1 MPQLLFEN
9 AALLDVERGVL
20 RPGTSVL
27 VEGERIVE
35 VSEGAL
41 RAAGARR
48 IDCRGRTLMPGLIDA
63 HVHCV
68 ITTMDLA
75 AMERRPVTLVAQE
88 ARVVLEQM
96 LARGFTTVRDAGGA
110 DWGLAQAVERGLI
123 RGPRLFYAGRV
134 LSQTGGHGDLR
145 ARGDEGPLC
154 ACQIR
159 SSGFSHVADGVSAVR
174 KAAREELRRG
184 ASQVKIMASG
194 GVASPAD
201 PIWNLQYS
209 AEEMH
214 AIVEEARGWRS
225 YAMAHAYTPEAIT
238 RAVEA
243 GVRTIEHGN
252 LIDPAAA
259 RAMAERSAFLVPTLV
274 TYFAIEE
281 FGRALR
287 FPETGLRKV
296 RDVLDAGLASLEIAR
311 AAGVE
316 IGFGTD
322 LLGET
327 HAQQSREFGIRA
339 RALPAA
345 EILRSATLVNARIL
359 GREGELGVV
368 APGALADLLVVDG
381 DPLADVTVLERPE
394 ATLRAIVRGGELLVD
409 RLD

>member
-1 MPQLLFEN
+1 
-9 AALLDVERGVL
+9 
-20 RPGTSVL
+20 
-27 VEGERIVE
+27 
-35 VSEGAL
+35 
-41 RAAGARR
+41 
-48 IDCRGRTLMPGLIDA
+48 
-63 HVHCV
+63 
-68 ITTMDLA
+68 
-75 AMERRPVTLVAQE
+75 
-88 ARVVLEQM
+88 
-96 LARGFTTVRDAGGA
+96 
-110 DWGLAQAVERGLI
+110 
-123 RGPRLFYAGRV
+123 
-134 LSQTGGHGDLR
+134 
-145 ARGDEGPLC
+145 
-154 ACQIR
+154 
-159 SSGFSHVADGVSAVR
+159 
-174 KAAREELRRG
+174 
-184 ASQVKIMASG
+184 
-194 GVASPAD
+194 
-201 PIWNLQYS
+201 
-209 AEEMH
+209 
-214 AIVEEARGWRS
+214 
-225 YAMAHAYTPEAIT
+225 MAHAYTPEAIV

-252 LIDPAAA
+252 LIDAAAA
-259 RAMAERSAFLVPTLV
+259 RAMAERGAFLVPTLV

-345 EILRSATLVNARIL
+345 DVLRSATLVNARIL

-381 DPLADVTVLERPE
+381 DPLADVTVLERPD